1 MHLSWTAWQTIAGIG
16 VFSIAAIGALVALAR
31 FLINQNKE
39 QLREARRVSR
49 ELFGVDPD
57 DPDAPKG
64 PSLRIMM
71 GQMIDQTRPLVATVE
86 EHGRRLGKAE
96 AELVDHAT
104 RITSVEQALRHNFG
118 SAATGP
124 GPTS

>member
-1 MHLSWTAWQTIAGIG
+1 MHLSWTAWQTIVG
-16 VFSIAAIGALVALAR
+16 VALFALTLTTALVAVAR
-31 FLINQNKE
+31 FQINQNKE

-49 ELFGVDPD
+49 ELFGIDPD
-57 DPDAPKG
+57 NPDAPKG

-71 GQMIDQTRPLVATVE
+71 GQVIDQTRPLVATVE